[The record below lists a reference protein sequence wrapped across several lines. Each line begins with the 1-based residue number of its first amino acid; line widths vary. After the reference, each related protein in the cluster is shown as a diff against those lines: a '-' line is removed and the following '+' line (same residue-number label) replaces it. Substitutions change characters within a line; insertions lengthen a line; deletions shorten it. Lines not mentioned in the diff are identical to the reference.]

1 MQRTVLAF
9 CLTVAFTNLY
19 VDATVV
25 GQAPAKTIQPL
36 LAEARAEQARGDFAA
51 AADSYRKAVALE
63 PSVPELWA
71 NLGLMQHEAGKHD
84 EAIRSFKEAIKLKS
98 SLFVPQLFLGL
109 EYLESKNPA
118 AAIPFLEIA
127 EKLNPDDLQAAL
139 NLGKAYTLLE
149 HADRAADAYSIATRL
164 APNDGNAW
172 LSLGMAYLQQVESDA
187 RLMTSTYP
195 HSAYVSLRT
204 AEAFAEEGKLVQ
216 SETSFKSAIASAL
229 PAPCT
234 HAEFGIVLLRKKNVP
249 EAREQFELEMKTETH
264 CELAAL
270 GLAVAQL
277 TEGHPDVAFTKLI
290 ALATADPGFVESN
303 LQLFRDAVSAD
314 QAKSLIDLV
323 GAQPKDNLAS
333 AAIGSTV
340 ENVFVSED
348 APAQQEFSNVASSSN
363 DRAQV
368 QGNSKKLDS
377 SGQYARCND
386 LLKSAFG
393 TMASDQLQLLAS
405 CSFFTGDF
413 RTASAAAQRLKTN
426 PTTRAQ
432 GLYWECKADQRLAIA
447 ALDHAGTIDADSP
460 RMHVLLGDIFRQKR
474 RWDDAE
480 SEYRKAVALDPK
492 SYTARL
498 SLGIVLF
505 TELKNDEAFNIDRAL
520 LAEDPNDAEANL
532 LAAEILAQQN
542 QFREAEP
549 YLSKCQTLKPEFV
562 PRLHSLLGQI
572 YAQTDRVPAAI
583 SEYKAGLSADED
595 GSIHYQLARLYQKS
609 GDRTDAEEAF
619 RASKRLRS
627 QWDDRASIALQ
638 QNSTDLSHH

>member
-1 MQRTVLAF
+1 M
-9 CLTVAFTNLY
+9 
-19 VDATVV
+19 
-25 GQAPAKTIQPL
+25 APTP
-36 LAEARAEQARGDFAA
+36 
-51 AADSYRKAVALE
+51 ADSSMYQGSVVTDKATGDVMSLSLE
-63 PSVPELWA
+63 RA
-71 NLGLMQHEAGKHD
+71 INLGLQH
-84 EAIRSFKEAIKLKS
+84 
-98 SLFVPQLFLGL
+98 
-109 EYLESKNPA
+109 
-118 AAIPFLEIA
+118 
-127 EKLNPDDLQAAL
+127 
-139 NLGKAYTLLE
+139 NLGVIVSQVNESTAGGQ
-149 HADRAADAYSIATRL
+149 R
-164 APNDGNAW
+164 
-172 LSLGMAYLQQVESDA
+172 LQQ
-187 RLMTSTYP
+187 
-195 HSAYVSLRT
+195 
-204 AEAFAEEGKLVQ
+204 
-216 SETSFKSAIASAL
+216 
-229 PAPCT
+229 
-234 HAEFGIVLLRKKNVP
+234 
-249 EAREQFELEMKTETH
+249 
-264 CELAAL
+264 
-270 GLAVAQL
+270 
-277 TEGHPDVAFTKLI
+277 
-290 ALATADPGFVESN
+290 
-303 LQLFRDAVSAD
+303 LQ
-314 QAKSLIDLV
+314 
-323 GAQPKDNLAS
+323 
-333 AAIGSTV
+333 
-340 ENVFVSED
+340 
-348 APAQQEFSNVASSSN
+348 
-363 DRAQV
+363 
-368 QGNSKKLDS
+368 
-377 SGQYARCND
+377 D
-386 LLKSAFG
+386 LLP
-393 TMASDQLQLLAS
+393 TV
-405 CSFFTGDF
+405 TGDF